1 MTPSAEGAGHA
12 GDGGWGGG
20 ELKRSGWLAGWLAG
34 ASGPRRLGPTA
45 SLERRVPF
53 FSAAA
58 LTIAC
63 PRGPEDPPPG
73 LLREDAA
80 AQHLGR
86 AVPARSSS
94 VGGEP
99 PGWAAGRSRPEPSG
113 AAARGPVED
122 ELALPPDQERL
133 LLLLSWVS
141 RWSHQP
147 PAAEAAPDRVPPELT
162 LQVTGRCLSY
172 RRKKVGREGG
182 LVLTTLAAP
191 QADSRQLPRFFF
203 FLDISPLVLG
213 LTLALPSLTDVQD
226 FFRDPLPTLPP
237 PPLLSSPNSDF
248 PHLPWHT
255 AADCTLSP
263 VLSVVC
269 LALPGFLT
277 SLSF

>member
-1 MTPSAEGAGHA
+1 M
-12 GDGGWGGG
+12 
-20 ELKRSGWLAGWLAG
+20 
-34 ASGPRRLGPTA
+34 
-45 SLERRVPF
+45 
-53 FSAAA
+53 
-58 LTIAC
+58 
-63 PRGPEDPPPG
+63 
-73 LLREDAA
+73 
-80 AQHLGR
+80 
-86 AVPARSSS
+86 
-94 VGGEP
+94 
-99 PGWAAGRSRPEPSG
+99 
-113 AAARGPVED
+113 ED

-162 LQVTGRCLSY
+162 LQVTGRCLSD

-191 QADSRQLPRFFF
+191 QADSRQLPRFF

-248 PHLPWHT
+248 PHLP
-255 AADCTLSP
+255 
-263 VLSVVC
+263 
-269 LALPGFLT
+269 
-277 SLSF
+277 